1 MLTHFYPECE
11 GHDLR
16 AMASARFQGE
26 VLLAADLMAMDVSQL
41 P

>member
-26 VLLAADLMAMDVSQL
+26 VLLAADLVPTEVSRL
-41 P
+41 A